1 MAGQKTVRHR
11 KKATGAVSARF
22 VNGEGC
28 FSDDVK
34 HERELAGVFVRS
46 EHGHA
51 HIRRVSVEEARACD
65 GVVAVLTAADMSAVG
80 NISRP
85 RPQKGRN
92 GHPLNV
98 PHRPP
103 LAGDRVVHIGE
114 PIAFVVAESVAAARD
129 AADLVTVEYDPLPVV
144 TRALDALAAGAPQ
157 IWSEAPG
164 NLALDWVCT
173 QAADDGS
180 AEVDRIISK
189 AAHVVHVRVV
199 NQRISGAPLETRGGT
214 AVFEAETGRF
224 TLYAPSQ
231 SAHVLKAQ
239 LCAILDV
246 DETQLRLLSGDVGGS
261 FGLKTAAYPEYAV
274 LLVAARELGRPVH
287 WMSGRS
293 EAFLSDNQARDQVSE
308 ATLALD
314 GDGQFLALRVSA
326 VTNLGAYVTAAGAG
340 IATENFA
347 KCFPGMYD
355 IPHVFVGVRLAF
367 TNTVPTGPY
376 RGAGR
381 PEANYVME
389 RLIDAAARKIGV
401 DPVELRRR
409 NLIAASA
416 MPYESSVGNVYDSG
430 DFAAALA
437 AAVDLADMPGFA
449 DRRADAARKGR
460 LRGIGVS
467 CFLEH
472 AGGGDEGAVLAVEDG
487 RLIARLGVH
496 ASGQGH
502 AAVFGRLAAERLD
515 IPVESVVIEEG
526 DSDLPIRGRP
536 AVGSRST
543 NAVGAAI
550 VEAARQLVAK
560 GCGLASALF
569 GVDAAAVDYRDG
581 YFQVVDTNH
590 RLSLFDLADRLAQDG
605 SPEALTTVAQADS
618 ATTYPNG
625 CHIAEV
631 EIDPETGNVAVVGYA
646 AVDDCGVVLDPALA
660 ESQVVGGVV
669 QGIGQ
674 ALMEAIVYDEGGQL
688 LTGGFADYAMPRA
701 ADAPVVNAA
710 FHPVPCST
718 NALGVKGVG
727 EAGTTAAIAAVMNAI
742 ADAIPDGKGAE
753 IDMPA
758 TAEKVWRAC
767 QKS

>member
-1 MAGQKTVRHR
+1 
-11 KKATGAVSARF
+11 
-22 VNGEGC
+22 
-28 FSDDVK
+28 
-34 HERELAGVFVRS
+34 
-46 EHGHA
+46 
-51 HIRRVSVEEARACD
+51 VEEALALD
-65 GVVAVLTAADMSAVG
+65 GVVAVLTGDDTVAVG

-85 RPQKGRN
+85 RPQTGRD
-92 GHPLNV
+92 GRPVVV
-98 PHRPP
+98 PRRPA

-114 PIAFVVAESVAAARD
+114 PVALVVAESAAAARD
-129 AADLVTVEYDPLPVV
+129 AAELVAVEYEALPVV
-144 TRALDALAAGAPQ
+144 TSAREALAAGAPE
-157 IWSEAPG
+157 IWPEAPG
-164 NLALDWVCT
+164 NLALDWAT
-173 QAADDGS
+173 PAEEAA
-180 AEVDRIISK
+180 VDVERIIAV
-189 AAHVVHVRVV
+189 AAHVVHVKEV
-199 NQRISGAPLETRGGT
+199 NQRISGAPMEVRGAT
-214 AVFEAETGRF
+214 AVFDAETGRF
-224 TLYAPSQ
+224 TLYSPSQ

-239 LCAILDV
+239 MCAIMGLDP
-246 DETQLRLLSGDVGGS
+246 DRLRVLSGDVGGA
-261 FGLKTAAYPEYAV
+261 FGLKTAAYPEYAA
-274 LLVAARELGRPVH
+274 LLVAAKKLGRPVH

-293 EAFLSDNQARDQVSE
+293 EAFLSDNQARDQVCE

-314 GDGQFLALRVSA
+314 GDGRFLALRVA
-326 VTNLGAYVTAAGAG
+326 ATTNLGAYVTAAGAG
-340 IATENFA
+340 IASENFA

-389 RLIDAAARKIGV
+389 RLIDAAARTIGV

-409 NLIAASA
+409 NMTAAAA
-416 MPYESSVGNVYDSG
+416 MPYTSAIGNVYDSG
-430 DFAAALA
+430 DFAATLA
-437 AAVDLADMPGFA
+437 AAVELADMRGFEE
-449 DRRADAARKGR
+449 RRSAAARKGR
-460 LRGIGVS
+460 RRGVGVS

-502 AAVFGRLAAERLD
+502 AAVFGRLSAERLG

-543 NAVGAAI
+543 TAVGAAV
-550 VEAARQLVAK
+550 VETAGQLIAK
-560 GCGLASALF
+560 GRGLAAGLF

-581 YFQVVDTNH
+581 YFLVADTNH
-590 RLSLFDLADRLAQDG
+590 RLSLFDLADRLARDG
-605 SPEALTTVAQADS
+605 APGALTTVAQAQS

-631 EIDPETGNVAVVGYA
+631 EIDPETGKVTVVGYV
-646 AVDDCGVVLDPALA
+646 AVDDCGVVLDPPSA
-660 ESQVVGGVV
+660 EAQVVGGVA
-669 QGIGQ
+669 QGLGQ
-674 ALMEAIVYDEGGQL
+674 ALLEAIVYDKDGQL

-701 ADAPVVNAA
+701 EDVPDVSSA
-710 FHPVPCST
+710 FCPSRCRT

-742 ADAIPDGKGAE
+742 ADAIPDGRGAE
-753 IDMPA
+753 IYMPA

-767 QKS
+767 QNA